1 MPHELVIELNREV
14 TLTGLTYLPRQDM
27 TNGRVSECDVLA
39 DGGRVATVKWPNTGE
54 LQTLR
59 FNHPVTT
66 HTLRLV
72 IKSEING
79 NPFASVAELDVLV
92 H

>member
-1 MPHELVIELNREV
+1 
-14 TLTGLTYLPRQDM
+14 
-27 TNGRVSECDVLA
+27 
-39 DGGRVATVKWPNTGE
+39 
-54 LQTLR
+54 
-59 FNHPVTT
+59 
-66 HTLRLV
+66 LRLV